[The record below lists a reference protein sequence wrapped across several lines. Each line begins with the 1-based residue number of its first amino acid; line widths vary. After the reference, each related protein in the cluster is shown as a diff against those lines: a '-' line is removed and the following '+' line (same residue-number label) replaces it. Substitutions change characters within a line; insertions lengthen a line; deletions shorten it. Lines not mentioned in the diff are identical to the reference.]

1 MIVVRRVKHKE
12 SIASFSGGH
21 WDWDKDVWVEDPKYS
36 QTNPKT
42 VPKPGRSNSKA
53 VLAGLAAAGLV
64 GAGAYF
70 IRRRRSSK
78 GKQIIERVRR

>member
-12 SIASFSGGH
+12 SIASFSGGY

-42 VPKPGRSNSKA
+42 VAKSGSNSKA

-64 GAGAYF
+64 GAGDYF
-70 IRRRRSSK
+70 LRRRRSK
-78 GKQIIERVRR
+78 TGKMIIEQVRR

>member
-12 SIASFSGGH
+12 SIASFSGGY

-42 VPKPGRSNSKA
+42 AAKSGSNSKA

-70 IRRRRSSK
+70 LRRRRSK
-78 GKQIIERVRR
+78 TGKMIIEQVRR

>member
-1 MIVVRRVKHKE
+1 MIAVRRVRHKE
-12 SIASFSGGH
+12 SIASFSGGY

-42 VPKPGRSNSKA
+42 VAKSGSNSKA

-70 IRRRRSSK
+70 IRRRRSK
-78 GKQIIERVRR
+78 NGKQIIERVRR

>member
-1 MIVVRRVKHKE
+1 MIVVRRVRHKE
-12 SIASFSGGH
+12 SIASFSGRY

-42 VPKPGRSNSKA
+42 VPKSGSNSKA

-78 GKQIIERVRR
+78 GRQIIERVRR